1 MIPVVIHYYIKLPL
15 FGSLVSCIAT
25 PIMASLSQPGKKR
38 KSSIEEKGVATPK
51 KKARKINKYPL
62 LTNYEQET
70 RWFST
75 KELKLLNEIL
85 EGKKDNYF
93 LVPKCRH
100 ISNELRLLLL
110 SIATKKITPGIVA
123 YVSAGCLFD
132 TLYDN
137 IYDDKTFLLL
147 SLLVGI
153 NNGFFSKSYYDID
166 DVYAAELVEK
176 NGPSSLSATTKDFIK
191 IERRWRMLDTLT
203 AAVTVDKLAGSDASV
218 NRLVNVVAYF
228 IRKRLFKKLI
238 KLLDSY
244 SESDEYYIALGNGGS
259 QQPFDV
265 SFSLPMIDRANFDTV
280 SKLVKR
286 NVLTF
291 FNPVYRRHYRNEE
304 QVWSKRIKGRSG
316 LGVCWK
322 HSQRNCTLRN
332 FMINKVMELCH
343 QDNEI
348 EEERRDSLQ
357 SIEER
362 VQSFEDLMKRLDH
375 VQCLDVITHWHFSYF
390 LLMNIL
396 KNSLELR
403 KQGGFIYFFDL
414 CAVAPHWNAKCFGS
428 LVERVMTENK
438 SGVSDC
444 LFDESMKMI
453 MKLNC
458 IESFTAIVEKYG
470 EMFSI
475 CRIKEYTRYIV
486 SSGVFGHVDLLKVL
500 LKKFPWLLKTWLDH
514 KGNTMLGL
522 CVIHDYPYFRALMS
536 VSSVKEYVNMES
548 MDGLTPLLLAADYPK
563 QYHMI
568 NDLIE
573 GGLADPIYVNR
584 HHESILH
591 RLAASNNF
599 MGLQI
604 FSKHPLKQQIKNTVL
619 ELRRKGDGA
628 TALMLALARENVD
641 VAYSMMHSLGA
652 IATTKFGNSKTLRT
666 AEAVFLKQKNMSVA
680 LLAEMGIHPESKIIA
695 NSFKAGALFQE
706 ECFVAMTGVENNS
719 RVCDMVFR
727 GEISHRLK
735 KNFGV
740 KCNHYQKENSSR
752 MSVCLDDLSWTL
764 FNNRQSCKRLKWA
777 THLLSNNGEELNKV
791 IRDSVK
797 IFGNQQEC
805 AICLDYCSEDQ
816 KGLTRCGHSFHLE
829 CWARV
834 EEERGCMKKCPM
846 CRRNTTLQ
854 EHSEFSPEPVVV
866 MINTPPEIRKYRR
879 KREEEE
885 EGLRIYNKIA
895 RYEFF
900 VDGKWVDESA
910 KYEFFVDGKWVDESC
925 IF

>member
-1 MIPVVIHYYIKLPL
+1 M
-15 FGSLVSCIAT
+15 AT
-25 PIMASLSQPGKKR
+25 STTTTSSPGKKR
-38 KSSIEEKGVATPK
+38 KASIEEKEVVGSLPEAIIATPK
-51 KKARKINKYPL
+51 KKARKNNNYPL
-62 LTNYEQET
+62 LKNYEQET

-75 KELKLLNEIL
+75 KELRLLNEIL

-93 LVPKCRH
+93 LVPKFYT
-100 ISNELRLLLL
+100 SNELRLLLL

-153 NNGFFSKSYYDID
+153 NNGFFSKSYDID
-166 DVYAAELVEK
+166 DVYATELVEK
-176 NGPSSLSATTKDFIK
+176 NGPSSSLSATTEDFIK
-191 IERRWRMLDTLT
+191 IKRRWRMLDTLT

-238 KLLDSY
+238 KLFDSY
-244 SESDEYYIALGNGGS
+244 SESDEYYIGNGGS
-259 QQPFDV
+259 PMQQQPFDI
-265 SFSLPMIDRANFDTV
+265 SFSLPMIDRANFNTV

-362 VQSFEDLMKRLDH
+362 VQSFEDFMKRLDY
-375 VQCLDVITHWHFSYF
+375 VQCLDVITHWRFPYS

-396 KNSLELR
+396 KNSLEQLR
-403 KQGGFIYFFDL
+403 KQGRFCYFDI
-414 CAVAPHWNAKCFGS
+414 CAVAPLWNGKCFGL

-438 SGVSDC
+438 SGVSDY

-453 MKLNC
+453 IKLNC

-486 SSGVFGHVDLLKVL
+486 SSEVFGHVDLLKVL
-500 LKKFPWLLKTWLDH
+500 LKKSPWLLKTWLDH

-536 VSSVKEYVNMES
+536 VSSVKKYVNVES

-563 QYHMI
+563 KYHMI

-573 GGLADPIYVNR
+573 GGLANPIYVNR
-584 HHESILH
+584 HSESILH

-599 MGLQI
+599 KGLQFFI
-604 FSKHPLKQQIKNTVL
+604 RHPLKQLIKNTVL

-641 VAYSMMHSLGA
+641 VAYLMMRSLGA
-652 IATTKFGNSKTLRT
+652 MATTKFGNSKTLRT
-666 AEAVFLKQKNMSVA
+666 AEAIFLKQKNISVA

-695 NSFKAGALFQE
+695 DSFKVGALFQE

-719 RVCDMVFR
+719 RVCDIVFR

-735 KNFGV
+735 KNVGV
-740 KCNHYQKENSSR
+740 KWKESALNNQYQKENSSR

-764 FNNRQSCKRLKWA
+764 FNNHQSCKRLKWA

-797 IFGNQQEC
+797 IFGDQQEC
-805 AICLDYCSEDQ
+805 PICLDDFSEDQ
-816 KGLTRCGHSFHLE
+816 KGLTRCGHSFHLV

-834 EEERGCMKKCPM
+834 EEERGCMKKCPV
-846 CRRNTTLQ
+846 CRTNTTLQ
-854 EHSEFSPEPVVV
+854 ENSEFSPEPVVV
-866 MINTPPEIRKYRR
+866 VITKVSPETEIRKYRR

-900 VDGKWVDESA
+900 VDGKWVDESSL
-910 KYEFFVDGKWVDESC
+910 SC
-925 IF
+925 II